1 MLLEES
7 RGQRG
12 WHIGYFLCYCDTIPG
27 RSQGKELPPWGGD
40 FSSRF
45 KAVLCRGDGMEWEPS
60 AAGHIGC
67 TVRKPS
73 VQASANFL
81 LLFSLRSQ
89 LMS

>member
-7 RGQRG
+7 RGPMG
-12 WHIGYFLCYCDTIPG
+12 WHIGYFLCYCDIIPG
-27 RSQGKELPPWGGD
+27 HSQVRNHHRGD
-40 FSSRF
+40 
-45 KAVLCRGDGMEWEPS
+45 VLCRGEGMEWEPS
-60 AAGHIGC
+60 AGGHIGC

-73 VQASANFL
+73 MQASANFL